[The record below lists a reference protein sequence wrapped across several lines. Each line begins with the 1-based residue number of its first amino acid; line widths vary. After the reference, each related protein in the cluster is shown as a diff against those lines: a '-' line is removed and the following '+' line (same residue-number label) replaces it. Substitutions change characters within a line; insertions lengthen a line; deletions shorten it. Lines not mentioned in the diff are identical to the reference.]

1 MRFRWTIK
9 ELEEVSDTEFLR
21 VLCVERQSDCTNIY
35 APLYK
40 KLSNVIAKIDSKEI
54 VNVNDIKL

>member
-9 ELEEVSDTEFLR
+9 ELKEVTNKKLIQT
-21 VLCVERQSDCTNIY
+21 LIVERKSDCTNIY

-40 KLSNVIAKIDSKEI
+40 RLQQLENWVDKNIKE
-54 VNVNDIKL
+54 VK

>member
-9 ELEEVSDTEFLR
+9 ELKEVTNKKLIQT
-21 VLCVERQSDCTNIY
+21 LIVERKSTCSNVY

-40 KLSNVIAKIDSKEI
+40 RLQKLETWVEKELK
-54 VNVNDIKL
+54 NE